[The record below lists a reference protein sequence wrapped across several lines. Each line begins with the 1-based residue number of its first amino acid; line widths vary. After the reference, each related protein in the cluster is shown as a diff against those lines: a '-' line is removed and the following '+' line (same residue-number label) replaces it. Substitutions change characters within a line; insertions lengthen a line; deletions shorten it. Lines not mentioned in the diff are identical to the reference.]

1 MGRLAEKF
9 QIVQAIAPVDFQTA
23 VNTGD
28 YVNMKNYGH
37 CTVIIHHSIGTDG
50 DDIIISLRQATD
62 VSDSDGKALNIA
74 EIFYK
79 IGATALSAVPL
90 FTRATQT
97 AAATYDTDALDEAQ
111 NEAIYVLEVSK
122 DDLDTDNNFNCF
134 RVAVADVGGNA
145 MLGSAIYILSDP
157 RFEAIEAIAD

>member
-1 MGRLAEKF
+1 MGKRIAENF

-23 VNTGD
+23 LNTGD

-37 CTVIIHHSIGTDG
+37 LTVVIHHSIGTDG
-50 DDIIISLRQATD
+50 DDIIISLRQAKN
-62 VSDSDGKALNIA
+62 VSDGSGKVLNIA
-74 EIFYK
+74 EIFHK
-79 IGATALSAVPL
+79 IGATALSAIPL

-111 NEAIYVLEVSK
+111 NEAIYLVEISK
-122 DDLDTDNNFNCF
+122 DDLDTDNDFNCV
-134 RVAVADVGGNA
+134 RVAIADVGGNA

-157 RFEAIEAIAD
+157 RYEAIEAIA